1 MSYDFLKRMMDIFG
15 AIILGIIFLPI
26 IIVTAVIIKLTSQ
39 GPILA
44 DTPLRSGK
52 DGKPFRL
59 YKFRSMI
66 ANAHELLTSDP
77 SFKKIYEEY
86 KRSGYKLKEDPRVTP
101 FGQFIRKHSLDELPQ
116 LINVL
121 RGDMSLVGPRPY
133 YPDELEAQQIRFP
146 KTKSL
151 VAQMEQVRPGITG
164 LWQVSGR
171 SDINF
176 EKRMTLD
183 AKYAREKSLWLDLSI
198 LFKSPWAMISGK
210 GAV

>member
-1 MSYDFLKRMMDIFG
+1 MSYDLLKRMVDIFG
-15 AIILGIIFLPI
+15 AITIGLIFLPI
-26 IIVTAVIIKLTSQ
+26 IVVCGVIIKLTSP

-66 ANAHELLTSDP
+66 ANAHELLTADP

-86 KRSGYKLKEDPRVTP
+86 KKSGYKLKEDPRVTV
-101 FGQFIRKHSLDELPQ
+101 FGRFIRKHSLDEFPQ
-116 LINVL
+116 LVNVL

-146 KTKSL
+146 KTKVL
-151 VAQMEQVRPGITG
+151 VREMQKVRPGITG

-176 EKRMTLD
+176 EKRMALD